1 MNGWVGIG
9 RSDIGLVRAM
19 NQDAFVTIDHLGF
32 WAVADGM
39 GGHAGGEVA
48 AQTAIAAS
56 AAHMELSAD
65 PLRKHH
71 CLPAD
76 VLTSLIKAAHDAVVG
91 RARLESRLRHMGT
104 TLVTLLITADPSPT
118 VHLAHVGDSRGYL
131 FRDGSL
137 SQLTRDHTMIE
148 TYIRRGV
155 LTPAMA
161 KTHPERHV
169 LTRAVGVAQSAKPDL
184 HSSPLLP
191 SDVLLLCSDGL
202 TKMLEDADIAAI
214 MARAQGDPIRI
225 CDGLIEESLAR
236 GGEDNVTVIVVA
248 QP

>member
-1 MNGWVGIG
+1 M
-9 RSDIGLVRAM
+9 RD
-19 NQDAFVTIDHLGF
+19 
-32 WAVADGM
+32 
-39 GGHAGGEVA
+39 
-48 AQTAIAAS
+48 
-56 AAHMELSAD
+56 
-65 PLRKHH
+65 
-71 CLPAD
+71 
-76 VLTSLIKAAHDAVVG
+76 
-91 RARLESRLRHMGT
+91 RLESRLRHMGT

-202 TKMLEDADIAAI
+202 TKMLEDEQIASILAETTGNPTH
-214 MARAQGDPIRI
+214 A
-225 CDGLIEESLAR
+225 CDRLIQESLER
-236 GGEDNVTVIVVA
+236 GGEDNVTVIVMANV
-248 QP
+248 